1 MRKITRLAMTFVAI
15 GVAAVPSLSLAQAR
29 DSLRLVGSSTV
40 FPFASTVAERFGKGG
55 KFKTPVVEST
65 GTGGGFKLFCSGA
78 GIDTPDINDASR
90 PMTDSEKKACDAKSV
105 GKVVEIKFG
114 FDGIVVGQNKANK
127 PMDLTLD
134 QLYRAVAK
142 TVPVNGKLV
151 PNPYKSWSDI
161 DPSLPKRP
169 IAIFGPATNHGTRD
183 AFVELVMAPACEKS
197 PVVKALSAD
206 EAKKTCSLVRE
217 DSAWTD
223 VSEDYAVIMG
233 KLKND
238 KNAMAVFTFYYVD
251 QNRDK
256 IQASKIDNIAPSVD
270 TIASG
275 DYPMSRPLFIYV
287 KTSHIGSVPGL
298 AEFVQEFVSDKA
310 AGKEGYLIDKGLVA
324 SPAKILKASQAVA
337 KTLSK

>member
-127 PMDLTLD
+127 PHL
-134 QLYRAVAK
+134 
-142 TVPVNGKLV
+142 NKL
-151 PNPYKSWSDI
+151 I
-161 DPSLPKRP
+161 R
-169 IAIFGPATNHGTRD
+169 
-183 AFVELVMAPACEKS
+183 
-197 PVVKALSAD
+197 
-206 EAKKTCSLVRE
+206 
-217 DSAWTD
+217 
-223 VSEDYAVIMG
+223 
-233 KLKND
+233 
-238 KNAMAVFTFYYVD
+238 
-251 QNRDK
+251 
-256 IQASKIDNIAPSVD
+256 
-270 TIASG
+270 
-275 DYPMSRPLFIYV
+275 
-287 KTSHIGSVPGL
+287 
-298 AEFVQEFVSDKA
+298 
-310 AGKEGYLIDKGLVA
+310 
-324 SPAKILKASQAVA
+324 
-337 KTLSK
+337 